1 MGNRI
6 GSGRRRRPVEDRLTR
21 PQRLVRQPD
30 DVDYNKLRKL
40 ILARKLAPC
49 FDALDEPCLRDDLE
63 ECPICFLYFPSLNQS
78 RCCSKCIC
86 TECFLQ
92 MKPSVADH
100 PVQYPIC
107 PFCKASCYAVEYRGA
122 RTEEEKSQEKAEE
135 QKVIEA
141 KLKMQCESQNL
152 EKVMPSGHIAHL
164 LGASHVKEMPD
175 FDCSLI
181 QENHHHLS
189 CSRQDYNDR
198 NDNLRVNLEEIMIM
212 EAIWDSFHVKDSSAN
227 ILPRTSD
234 GSLVTRVS
242 FLVSGFEVI
251 IEHSVNRDVDELA
264 VTRAFIRLASGSLM
278 NETIACRQRGHGID
292 PGGPCAFEVL
302 SVVERY
308 SAQLVQNSW

>member
-100 PVQYPIC
+100 PVQC

-234 GSLVTRVS
+234 GSCSHQPKRSLSLVECLANS
-242 FLVSGFEVI
+242 LDLDS
-251 IEHSVNRDVDELA
+251 DE
-264 VTRAFIRLASGSLM
+264 
-278 NETIACRQRGHGID
+278 E
-292 PGGPCAFEVL
+292 
-302 SVVERY
+302 
-308 SAQLVQNSW
+308 